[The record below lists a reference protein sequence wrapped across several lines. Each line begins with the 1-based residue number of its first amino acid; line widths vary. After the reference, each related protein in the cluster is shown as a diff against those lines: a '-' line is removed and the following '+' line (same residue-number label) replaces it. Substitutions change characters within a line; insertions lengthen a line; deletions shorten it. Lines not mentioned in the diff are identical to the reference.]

1 MTGECQVDSNPESSI
16 EISQR
21 DLAIAKAD
29 KVSAL
34 AFQVLNATCLNN
46 GEIICKGW
54 NGIVD
59 STAATKGLQ
68 LHVRCMYTLYFL
80 DIKQIS

>member
-29 KVSAL
+29 KVSYL
-34 AFQVLNATCLNN
+34 TFQVLNATCLDN

-54 NGIVD
+54 NDIAD
-59 STAATKGLQ
+59 STAAIKGLQ
-68 LHVRCMYTLYFL
+68 LHVRCMYTFYFL
-80 DIKQIS
+80 DIKHVS